1 MPRRPLARIYRPQ
14 RFAEVL
20 GQEAPVRALS
30 AAAARGDVA
39 SAYIFSGTRGIGKT
53 TIARVFA
60 KALNCDNGPAADCC
74 GECTPCREIADARA
88 LDVLELDAATHTGI
102 DDVRELREA
111 AQYPPTRD
119 RYRIFILDEAHQL
132 STAAWNG
139 LLKILEEPP
148 PYCVFL
154 FCTTEPHR
162 IPATIES
169 RALHFAFRSPAPAA
183 IRGHLAEV
191 AKKEQVAI
199 DPEALDLLARA
210 ADGSVRDGLSAL
222 DQVRAL
228 ADGRE
233 DRTITAAAVRDAL
246 GLIPGEVVTR
256 FLAALPG
263 GDAAAAL
270 AVVAELDR
278 EGQDLRSFAAELLD
292 RVRHAAVARATGRD
306 ADAAELAE
314 LSIEQLAWL
323 GKVLD
328 ETEMR
333 LRQNAP
339 QRVLMDLATVRMTR
353 LASLPALA
361 SVVEAL
367 GRGGAV
373 GTGGGAP
380 GPSGGSARAAI
391 DRPVPQPPAARPSR
405 PTRGHSASALREA
418 PDTSPP
424 DPPVPAGAAP
434 TSGPRAAVAS
444 DGARLAAPA
453 SGLLAPIGD
462 ALASISPALANY
474 LGALGDARLD
484 AKGALV
490 LELRAEKGIWKDR
503 FAQPAAREAV
513 LEAARRVLGQ
523 APAGVEVVVAGNGAA
538 SPAGA
543 RAAGTSRSTRAQVL
557 EAARRDPVVK
567 ELFERFGAVLLD
579 GQPLDDGGGSPA

>member
-1 MPRRPLARIYRPQ
+1 VPRRPLARIYRPQ

-60 KALNCDNGPAADCC
+60 KALNCDKGPAADCC
-74 GECTPCREIADARA
+74 DACTPCREIAEARA

-154 FCTTEPHR
+154 FCTTEPHK

-169 RALHFAFRSPAPAA
+169 RALHFAFRSPSPAA

-191 AKKEQVAI
+191 AKKEKVAVE
-199 DPEALDLLARA
+199 DEALDLLSRA

-228 ADGRE
+228 AEGRD

-256 FLAALPG
+256 YLAALAG
-263 GDAAAAL
+263 GDAASAL

-278 EGQDLRSFAAELLD
+278 EGQDLRSFAGELLD

-306 ADAAELAE
+306 AEAAELGGLA
-314 LSIEQLAWL
+314 IEQLAWL

-353 LASLPALA
+353 MASLPALA

-367 GRGGAV
+367 GRGGPAGAPR
-373 GTGGGAP
+373 GTTPGGPAGGA
-380 GPSGGSARAAI
+380 
-391 DRPVPQPPAARPSR
+391 RPAPSR
-405 PTRGHSASALREA
+405 PAPAAGGPPPARPTRSAEA
-418 PDTSPP
+418 VRP
-424 DPPVPAGAAP
+424 
-434 TSGPRAAVAS
+434 
-444 DGARLAAPA
+444 AAPA
-453 SGLLAPIGD
+453 AEPAAPAAELAASAGGLLGPLGD
-462 ALASISPALANY
+462 ELATVSPALANY

-484 AKGALV
+484 ARGTLV
-490 LELRAEKGIWKDR
+490 LELRPEKRIWKDR
-503 FAQPAAREAV
+503 FAQPAAREAL
-513 LEAARRVLGQ
+513 LEAARRVLGSV
-523 APAGVEVVVAGNGAA
+523 PAGVEVLVAGNGAA
-538 SPAGA
+538 APAGA
-543 RAAGTSRSTRAQVL
+543 PAAGTTRSTRAQAL
-557 EAARRDPVVK
+557 DAARRDPVVK
-567 ELFERFGAVLLD
+567 EIFERFGAVLLD
-579 GQPLDDGGGSPA
+579 GQPLDDGGGPAA

>member
-1 MPRRPLARIYRPQ
+1 VPRRPLARIYRPQ

-60 KALNCDNGPAADCC
+60 KALNCDKGPAADCC
-74 GECTPCREIADARA
+74 DACTPCREIAEARA

-154 FCTTEPHR
+154 FCTTEPHK

-183 IRGHLAEV
+183 IRGHLAQV
-191 AKKEQVAI
+191 AKKEKVAVE
-199 DPEALDLLARA
+199 DEALDLLARA

-228 ADGRE
+228 AEGRD
-233 DRTITAAAVRDAL
+233 DRKITAAAVRDAL
-246 GLIPGEVVTR
+246 GLIPGEVVTSY
-256 FLAALPG
+256 LAALAG

-278 EGQDLRSFAAELLD
+278 EGQDLRSFAGELLD

-314 LSIEQLAWL
+314 LAIEQLAWL

-353 LASLPALA
+353 MASLPALA

-367 GRGGAV
+367 GRGGPA
-373 GTGGGAP
+373 GPGGGPAGAPGGGGGATARP
-380 GPSGGSARAAI
+380 AISRAASA
-391 DRPVPQPPAARPSR
+391 PPAAPPPRPAR
-405 PTRGHSASALREA
+405 ADAALVAE
-418 PDTSPP
+418 PP
-424 DPPVPAGAAP
+424 P
-434 TSGPRAAVAS
+434 
-444 DGARLAAPA
+444 APA
-453 SGLLAPIGD
+453 ASLLGPLGD
-462 ALASISPALANY
+462 ELATISPALANY
-474 LGALGDARLD
+474 FGALGDARLD
-484 AKGALV
+484 ARGTLV
-490 LELRAEKGIWKDR
+490 LELRPEKRIWKDR
-503 FAQPAAREAV
+503 FAQPAAREAL
-513 LEAARRVLGQ
+513 LEAARRVLGR
-523 APAGVEVVVAGNGAA
+523 APAGVEVLVAGNGAA
-538 SPAGA
+538 APAGTP
-543 RAAGTSRSTRAQVL
+543 AAGTTRSTRAQAL
-557 EAARRDPVVK
+557 DAARRDPVVK
-567 ELFERFGAVLLD
+567 EIFERFGAVLLD
-579 GQPLDDGGGSPA
+579 GQPLDEGGGPPA

>member
-60 KALNCDNGPAADCC
+60 KALNCDKGPAADCC
-74 GECTPCREIADARA
+74 DACTPCREIAEARA

-132 STAAWNG
+132 SNAAWNG

-154 FCTTEPHR
+154 FCTTEPHK

-191 AKKEQVAI
+191 AKKEKVAVE
-199 DPEALDLLARA
+199 DEALDLLARA

-233 DRTITAAAVRDAL
+233 DRKITAAAVRDAL
-246 GLIPGEVVTR
+246 GLIPGEVVTGY
-256 FLAALPG
+256 LAALAG

-278 EGQDLRSFAAELLD
+278 EGQDLRSFAGELLD

-314 LSIEQLAWL
+314 LAIEQLAWL

-353 LASLPALA
+353 MASLPALA

-367 GRGGAV
+367 GRGGPA
-373 GTGGGAP
+373 GGPGPGGGPA
-380 GPSGGSARAAI
+380 GRGAGGATPRPAISRGASA
-391 DRPVPQPPAARPSR
+391 PPAA
-405 PTRGHSASALREA
+405 
-418 PDTSPP
+418 
-424 DPPVPAGAAP
+424 PVPAGAGRRGP
-434 TSGPRAAVAS
+434 GNRPPRRPRRRPRAGPARRARRQPARPARRRAR
-444 DGARLAAPA
+444 DDQPGARQLPWR
-453 SGLLAPIGD
+453 
-462 ALASISPALANY
+462 
-474 LGALGDARLD
+474 AR
-484 AKGALV
+484 
-490 LELRAEKGIWKDR
+490 RR
-503 FAQPAAREAV
+503 
-513 LEAARRVLGQ
+513 AARRAGHAGSRA
-523 APAGVEVVVAGNGAA
+523 APREADLEGPLRAARSARGAA
-538 SPAGA
+538 GGGPPRARQRAGRRRGPRRRPRRDRPRRRSCRGDDA
-543 RAAGTSRSTRAQVL
+543 FDPRPGAGRRAARPGREGDLRAL
-557 EAARRDPVVK
+557 RRRAARRPAAGRRRRHPG
-567 ELFERFGAVLLD
+567 LTRSTT
-579 GQPLDDGGGSPA
+579 GGIPP

>member
-14 RFAEVL
+14 RFSEVL
-20 GQEAPVRALS
+20 GQEAPVRALA

-60 KALNCDNGPAADCC
+60 KALNCDKGPAADCC
-74 GECTPCREIADARA
+74 GECTPCREIAEARA

-154 FCTTEPHR
+154 FCTTEPHK

-183 IRGHLAEV
+183 IRAHLAEV
-191 AKKEQVAI
+191 AKKEKVAVE
-199 DPEALDLLARA
+199 PEALDLLARA

-228 ADGRE
+228 ADGRD

-270 AVVAELDR
+270 AVVAELDL

-292 RVRHAAVARATGRD
+292 RVRHAAVARAVGRD

-339 QRVLMDLATVRMTR
+339 QRVLMDLAAVRMTR
-353 LASLPALA
+353 MASLPALA

-367 GRGGAV
+367 GR
-373 GTGGGAP
+373 
-380 GPSGGSARAAI
+380 SGGSGGGSSVGGTGRPAVPAA
-391 DRPVPQPPAARPSR
+391 PQPPAAPPPR
-405 PTRGHSASALREA
+405 PTRARTAPADDGDAGGAARSAAAAALARPAEPATAAPPTAAARHRRPSPPPPRPPPAACSPRSASSWPRSARRSRT
-418 PDTSPP
+418 TSPRS
-424 DPPVPAGAAP
+424 ATRGWTRGGRWSSSCAP
-434 TSGPRAAVAS
+434 RSGSGRTASRSRRRARRCSKRRAACWVAS
-444 DGARLAAPA
+444 PPGSR
-453 SGLLAPIGD
+453 S
-462 ALASISPALANY
+462 SSPATV
-474 LGALGDARLD
+474 RH
-484 AKGALV
+484 
-490 LELRAEKGIWKDR
+490 R
-503 FAQPAAREAV
+503 PAARPAAPERR
-513 LEAARRVLGQ
+513 ARR
-523 APAGVEVVVAGNGAA
+523 
-538 SPAGA
+538 A
-543 RAAGTSRSTRAQVL
+543 RRCSTR
-557 EAARRDPVVK
+557 R
-567 ELFERFGAVLLD
+567 GATRW
-579 GQPLDDGGGSPA
+579 

>member
-1 MPRRPLARIYRPQ
+1 
-14 RFAEVL
+14 
-20 GQEAPVRALS
+20 
-30 AAAARGDVA
+30 
-39 SAYIFSGTRGIGKT
+39 
-53 TIARVFA
+53 
-60 KALNCDNGPAADCC
+60 
-74 GECTPCREIADARA
+74 
-88 LDVLELDAATHTGI
+88 
-102 DDVRELREA
+102 EA

-154 FCTTEPHR
+154 FCTTEPHK

-191 AKKEQVAI
+191 ARKEQVAI
-199 DPEALDLLARA
+199 EDGALDLLARA

-228 ADGRE
+228 AEGRD

-246 GLIPGEVVTR
+246 GLIPGETVTR
-256 FLAALPG
+256 YLAALAG
-263 GDAAAAL
+263 GDAAIAL
-270 AVVAELDR
+270 EVVAELDR

-328 ETEMR
+328 ETEYR

-339 QRVLMDLATVRMTR
+339 QRVLLDLATVRMTR
-353 LASLPALA
+353 MASLPALA

-367 GRGGAV
+367 GRGVAPGP
-373 GTGGGAP
+373 GGGAP
-380 GPSGGSARAAI
+380 GASGGGART
-391 DRPVPQPPAARPSR
+391 PAARPAPPPAPAPPPPRPSR
-405 PTRGHSASALREA
+405 AHGGASPE
-418 PDTSPP
+418 PP
-424 DPPVPAGAAP
+424 AAP
-434 TSGPRAAVAS
+434 TAAPPSSVAPP
-444 DGARLAAPA
+444 APAPVAEPLAAPA
-453 SGLLAPIGD
+453 AGLLAPLGEE
-462 ALASISPALANY
+462 LAAISPALANY
-474 LGALGDARLD
+474 FSALGDARLD
-484 AKGALV
+484 ARGALV
-490 LELRAEKGIWKDR
+490 LELRAEKKIWKDR

-513 LEAARRVLGQ
+513 LEAARRVLGR

-538 SPAGA
+538 APAGA
-543 RAAGTSRSTRAQVL
+543 PAPGTTRSTRAQAL
-557 EAARRDPVVK
+557 DAARRDPVVK
-567 ELFERFGAVLLD
+567 EIFERFGAVLLD
-579 GQPLDDGGGSPA
+579 GQPLDDGGTPPA

>member
-1 MPRRPLARIYRPQ
+1 VPRRPLARIYRPQ

-60 KALNCDNGPAADCC
+60 KALNCDKGPAADCC
-74 GECTPCREIADARA
+74 GECTPCREITDARA

-154 FCTTEPHR
+154 FCTTEPHK

-191 AKKEQVAI
+191 AKKEKVAI
-199 DPEALDLLARA
+199 EPEALDLLARA

-353 LASLPALA
+353 MASLPALA

-367 GRGGAV
+367 GRGGAA
-373 GTGGGAP
+373 GTGGGP
-380 GPSGGSARAAI
+380 GGASGGAARPALPSA
-391 DRPVPQPPAARPSR
+391 PQPPAGPSHRPARA
-405 PTRGHSASALREA
+405 H
-418 PDTSPP
+418 
-424 DPPVPAGAAP
+424 
-434 TSGPRAAVAS
+434 
-444 DGARLAAPA
+444 AAPA
-453 SGLLAPIGD
+453 VRET
-462 ALASISPALANY
+462 PA
-474 LGALGDARLD
+474 
-484 AKGALV
+484 K
-490 LELRAEKGIWKDR
+490 
-503 FAQPAAREAV
+503 AA
-513 LEAARRVLGQ
+513 
-523 APAGVEVVVAGNGAA
+523 
-538 SPAGA
+538 
-543 RAAGTSRSTRAQVL
+543 
-557 EAARRDPVVK
+557 
-567 ELFERFGAVLLD
+567 
-579 GQPLDDGGGSPA
+579 